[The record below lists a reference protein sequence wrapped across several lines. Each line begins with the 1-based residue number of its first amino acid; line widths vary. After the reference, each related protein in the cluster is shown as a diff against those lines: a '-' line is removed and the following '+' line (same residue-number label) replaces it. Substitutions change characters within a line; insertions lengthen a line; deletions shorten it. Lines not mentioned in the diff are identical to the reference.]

1 MPKSRYALRVFK
13 TRTPIYFEWEDKSVD
28 AVLVST
34 PWGAYRT
41 RNWINLLAAFIPLNI
56 KLNRQPL
63 YKNQSRHK
71 IYFAFQQLV
80 GLN

>member
-1 MPKSRYALRVFK
+1 MPKPRNGLRMFE
-13 TRTPIYFEWEDKSVD
+13 TLIPIYSEWKDKCVD
-28 AVLVST
+28 AVLVSM

-41 RNWINLLAAFIPLNI
+41 RNWINLLAAFIPQNI
-56 KLNRQPL
+56 KVNRQPL
-63 YKNQSRHK
+63 YKNQSRRK